1 MNFEKI
7 LSTAWVLL
15 KSELF
20 VQLQNPRWQTFRK
33 IQTNTVRGGP
43 LMIRGWGSGRE
54 FAMSFFFLALLLV
67 NISLWLLPDNY
78 SPLPLTCGRCEM
90 RAFSFFSILPELPLR
105 IINGSSLMS
114 LELTTRFHLILI
126 CPQRKM
132 GTKTVP
138 LRVLFDCPFRL
149 HQIDFV
155 FPVILSSENL
165 ASHDT
170 PKKNRMH
177 LK

>member
-1 MNFEKI
+1 
-7 LSTAWVLL
+7 
-15 KSELF
+15 
-20 VQLQNPRWQTFRK
+20 
-33 IQTNTVRGGP
+33 
-43 LMIRGWGSGRE
+43 MIRGWGSGRE
-54 FAMSFFFLALLLV
+54 FAMSFFFSWPSCWSIFPCGYFL
-67 NISLWLLPDNY
+67 IIIP
-78 SPLPLTCGRCEM
+78 PLPSTCGRCEM